1 MKKLNIVLVILFG
14 MLVSNCSTYSIKSDQ
29 SKNGVVDRAP
39 KWYVNYSRETM
50 FNYQE
55 AAVAVSPDM
64 ELAVKKSIMLAKAKL
79 ADRINGEMNNRTTI
93 TKNEGGNNENFSVQ
107 AGSQDATVN
116 MIADTMIGN
125 YVVTKHEIYSTGH
138 KSYRAYVLL
147 ELNKKEVEKIKQAI
161 QAKKVTF
168 NPSDIKTEQLEKT
181 ADSVLKKG

>member
-1 MKKLNIVLVILFG
+1 MRKLNLVMMIVLGLA
-14 MLVSNCSTYSIKSDQ
+14 LTQCSTYSIKSDMA
-29 SKNGVVDRAP
+29 KNGIVKETP
-39 KWYVNYSRETM
+39 KWYVDYSKTT
-50 FNYQE
+50 FFSYQE
-55 AAVAVSPDM
+55 TASAVSPDM
-64 ELAVKKSIMLAKAKL
+64 ELGVKKAVLLAKAKM
-79 ADRINGEMNNRTTI
+79 ADRIAGEMNNRTTI

-161 QAKKVTF
+161 QARKVTF
-168 NPSDIKTEQLEKT
+168 NQSDIKTDQLEKT
-181 ADSVLKKG
+181 AESVLKKG